1 MLPWSEENSFQV
13 AAAAVDFDEDAVFV
27 EDKDGNVCCYDD
39 EGDAPED
46 FSVIDADG
54 AVERLVENWI
64 EEGETADSFMAESY
78 GVAYLD
84 GWVVRLNGS
93 GDLSNVRGIARGALR
108 GIYCGKL
115 ILPSCMTS
123 IDSYMFENSSFN
135 EVIIP
140 DSVTNIA
147 GGAFVNCEINER
159 LTIGAGVTCI
169 DLSELY
175 LDEII
180 VSEQNKEYAS
190 ENGLFLSKDG
200 RTLICGVNGDVV
212 IPDNVTNIVDS
223 AFNGCSSLISVTI
236 PDSVTSI
243 GDWAFFGCRSLASVI
258 FMGNVPDGIGNS
270 DILDYATKVYYP
282 EKYAAVYEAIVPA
295 SEFGGYVNED
305 GTVGIVSE
313 INYAGLHGTT
323 HTNAATYV
331 ERVGIAA
338 FAEPTDING
347 YTFIGWSPAQI
358 PADATGVQT
367 ITVQWRKDVLAA
379 PVISVPA
386 VFETAS
392 CSVTISAETGA
403 SIYHTL
409 DGSAPSASSPRY
421 AGPIVLTGTA
431 TVKAIAICED
441 YFDDPVAEC
450 AVTQK
455 LKSFGECLNCEKLSF
470 TTGGDADWLR
480 AYGESDDGFALRSGD
495 ITHSQTS
502 RLDVVVSGSGM
513 ITFSCRVEG
522 EIYRNVVFDGL
533 AFFIDGVQQGGF
545 IGDTSWT
552 RKVFSVKGA
561 GNHTLSWRYVK
572 DYEGDGTGADCAWLD
587 CVVWESIAEVIPEVT
602 KDDEVETV
610 LKEAADE
617 KLAENIKDAAEYNAY
632 REWAMKLPDVT
643 PQQVKEAPQA
653 WLSYALDSD
662 TLIAEPPKQ
671 EDVKIDEFEP
681 EPSAAGEFNLSIAV
695 DNVTIGENAKTE
707 NLAKVFGIEGA
718 TSLDGS
724 GFSSDNVGIE
734 FGTPENG
741 KVKLKA
747 MPKDKSAKSFFMR
760 VKVK

>member
-1 MLPWSEENSFQV
+1 MLPWSEENGFQV
-13 AAAAVDFDEDAVFV
+13 AAAVDFDEDAVFM
-27 EDKDGNVCCYDD
+27 EDKDGNVYCYDD

-64 EEGETADSFMAESY
+64 EEGGTADSFMAESY

-123 IDSYMFENSSFN
+123 IDSHMFENSSFN

-175 LDEII
+175 LNEII
-180 VSEQNKEYAS
+180 VI
-190 ENGLFLSKDG
+190 LHRW
-200 RTLICGVNGDVV
+200 RTLD
-212 IPDNVTNIVDS
+212 
-223 AFNGCSSLISVTI
+223 
-236 PDSVTSI
+236 VTSQ
-243 GDWAFFGCRSLASVI
+243 
-258 FMGNVPDGIGNS
+258 
-270 DILDYATKVYYP
+270 
-282 EKYAAVYEAIVPA
+282 
-295 SEFGGYVNED
+295 
-305 GTVGIVSE
+305 E
-313 INYAGLHGTT
+313 I
-323 HTNAATYV
+323 
-331 ERVGIAA
+331 
-338 FAEPTDING
+338 
-347 YTFIGWSPAQI
+347 
-358 PADATGVQT
+358 
-367 ITVQWRKDVLAA
+367 
-379 PVISVPA
+379 
-386 VFETAS
+386 
-392 CSVTISAETGA
+392 
-403 SIYHTL
+403 
-409 DGSAPSASSPRY
+409 
-421 AGPIVLTGTA
+421 
-431 TVKAIAICED
+431 
-441 YFDDPVAEC
+441 
-450 AVTQK
+450 
-455 LKSFGECLNCEKLSF
+455 
-470 TTGGDADWLR
+470 
-480 AYGESDDGFALRSGD
+480 
-495 ITHSQTS
+495 
-502 RLDVVVSGSGM
+502 
-513 ITFSCRVEG
+513 
-522 EIYRNVVFDGL
+522 
-533 AFFIDGVQQGGF
+533 
-545 IGDTSWT
+545 
-552 RKVFSVKGA
+552 
-561 GNHTLSWRYVK
+561 
-572 DYEGDGTGADCAWLD
+572 
-587 CVVWESIAEVIPEVT
+587 
-602 KDDEVETV
+602 
-610 LKEAADE
+610 
-617 KLAENIKDAAEYNAY
+617 
-632 REWAMKLPDVT
+632 
-643 PQQVKEAPQA
+643 KEAPQA

-681 EPSAAGEFNLSIAV
+681 EPSAAGDFNLSIAV